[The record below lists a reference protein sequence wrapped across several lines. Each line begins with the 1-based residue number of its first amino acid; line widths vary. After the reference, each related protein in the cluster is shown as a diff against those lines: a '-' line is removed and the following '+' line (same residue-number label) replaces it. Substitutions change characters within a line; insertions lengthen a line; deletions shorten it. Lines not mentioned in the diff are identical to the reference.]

1 HDGASQRYHGD
12 GVRLLELA
20 SRAYE
25 LYAKQ
30 SAEQKN
36 KFLRIMLSNCTLKD
50 GSLQPTYKKPFDIL
64 ARGVE
69 SRNWGE

>member
-1 HDGASQRYHGD
+1 MERLHRYHDD

-20 SRAYE
+20 SRAYA

-36 KFLRIMLSNCTLKD
+36 KFLRIMLSNCTLQ
-50 GSLQPTYKKPFDIL
+50 GGTLHPTYKKPFDIL

-69 SRNWGE
+69 NRNWGE